1 MNHGNQCESVILS
14 SPLYNY
20 EITNDE
26 AVCKD
31 PAGSC
36 GRAICECDAKF
47 AREHVG
53 HIGVFDEK
61 YQIYGANGEFLWS
74 PVSDDATCSPG
85 GGGGVYDPECCTHE
99 DGTGPALLF
108 NAASKACC
116 SDGRV
121 VIDASKC

>member
-1 MNHGNQCESVILS
+1 MVHSFGSPVDALDTVCKAYKDCLKCARMNHGNQCESVILS

-61 YQIYGANGEFLWS
+61 YQTIQRNTS
-74 PVSDDATCSPG
+74 SISRR
-85 GGGGVYDPECCTHE
+85 E
-99 DGTGPALLF
+99 DWFYINIKYILSINSMVF
-108 NAASKACC
+108 
-116 SDGRV
+116 
-121 VIDASKC
+121 IH